1 MKIPPISGLSL
12 FVTGFMLVYCS
23 TVSAVTA
30 ESAPKLFEPDSLK
43 KIEKLHN
50 GHPFLLV
57 MWSLDCPPCREE
69 LDLLS
74 EMTKQHPDFR
84 LVLVSTDTAESSEQL
99 AAVLE
104 SHQLNKAEF
113 WVFSEAGAERL
124 RYQIDQ
130 DWYGEIPRSYFYDQ
144 NHQRTAL
151 SGALK
156 KEQIEDWLK
165 TLKTTAVRKSD

>member
-1 MKIPPISGLSL
+1 MKIPSISSLAL
-12 FVTGFMLVYCS
+12 FVIVYILCFCS
-23 TVSAVTA
+23 TASPVKA
-30 ESAPKLFEPDSLK
+30 ESEPRLFEPDSLQT
-43 KIEKLHN
+43 IEKLHN
-50 GHPFLLV
+50 GRPFLLV
-57 MWSLDCPPCREE
+57 LWSLDCPPCREE

-74 EMTKQHPDFR
+74 ELSKRNREFQ
-84 LVLVSTDTAESSEQL
+84 LVLVSTDTEESSGQL

-104 SHQLNKAEF
+104 SHQLGKAES

-124 RYQIDQ
+124 RYKIDP

-156 KEQIEDWLK
+156 KEQIVDWLK
-165 TLKTTAVRKSD
+165 TLKTAAVRKSN